1 MLNQL
6 VERQVVQCIRKT
18 KRNSM
23 CIIKLGNV
31 VDGLINVI
39 TGGWGKDIASFFA
52 KKFFDRD
59 DCGCEAR
66 RIYLNELCGCK
77 EQIKLW

>member
-1 MLNQL
+1 
-6 VERQVVQCIRKT
+6 
-18 KRNSM
+18 
-23 CIIKLGNV
+23 LGH
-31 VDGLINVI
+31 
-39 TGGWGKDIASFFA
+39 GKDLAGWVA

-77 EQIKLW
+77 EQIKLF